1 MLLEITDEFSWLNY
15 CTCQSNPL
23 LFLWVLLFFSEHLFC
38 VGGWRNNLTFSPLSS
53 LFVFLIYSELNSCD
67 LYVFYQLP
75 PNIKA
80 TCFLLAPCSNDVT
93 MYICLSTVSGS
104 CTFMNDCTCLDAIL
118 FKLPLRSF
126 AFFAW
131 WHWPTAPGDPPCQS
145 SFYLCRYINYLTG
158 FFSFILKGSHHKEV
172 WKMESSA
179 VREKQVLRA
188 RGQPILCWSAQ

>member
-1 MLLEITDEFSWLNY
+1 M
-15 CTCQSNPL
+15 
-23 LFLWVLLFFSEHLFC
+23 
-38 VGGWRNNLTFSPLSS
+38 GGRRNNVTFFLLSS

-67 LYVFYQLP
+67 LYVFYKLP
-75 PNIKA
+75 PCIEA

-93 MYICLSTVSGS
+93 MFICLSTVSGS
-104 CTFMNDCTCLDAIL
+104 CTLLNDCTCLNAIL

-145 SFYLCRYINYLTG
+145 SFYLCRYIHYLTG

-172 WKMESSA
+172 WKMGSSA

-188 RGQPILCWSAQ
+188 RGQPMQLICTIRKTDRKKKIHRHDRSVETSYYWNGISLQYALICQ

>member
-1 MLLEITDEFSWLNY
+1 MWVDEEII
-15 CTCQSNPL
+15 
-23 LFLWVLLFFSEHLFC
+23 VL
-38 VGGWRNNLTFSPLSS
+38 SPRLSS

-104 CTFMNDCTCLDAIL
+104 CTFMNDCACLNAIL

-145 SFYLCRYINYLTG
+145 SFYLRRYIHYLTG
-158 FFSFILKGSHHKEV
+158 FFSFILKGSRHKEV
-172 WKMESSA
+172 WKMGKFSSA
-179 VREKQVLRA
+179 WKASFESKRPTYPVLICTIRKTD
-188 RGQPILCWSAQ
+188 RKKTDT